1 MKRYDKDAEGI
12 VVKTQKYLRTYG
24 HANSARKIAD
34 RFEDDAKEAAEFTDS
49 PLLLRKGKRN
59 IPDEWDDV
67 TPSRSYKF
75 PQKGKG
81 TRHRDRE
88 TIRKPDLELPEEGEM
103 LYGEEE
109 EE

>member
-1 MKRYDKDAEGI
+1 MKRYDEEAKDI
-12 VVKTQKYLRTYG
+12 VTKTNKYYRTYG

-34 RFEDDAKEAAEFTDS
+34 RYSDDAREAAEYTDS

-67 TPSRSYKF
+67 TPARAYKF
-75 PQKGKG
+75 PQKGRG
-81 TRHRDRE
+81 TRHRDRK
-88 TIRKPDLELPEEGEM
+88 TIRRPDLPEEGEM

-109 EE
+109 E